1 MAEHD
6 EDFGADPAPSNVIPF
21 PAMRA
26 NAKLS
31 EAWAREVEAT
41 NRRKQKRYEL
51 ASPIDVV
58 ESMLKIRTMPTM
70 PWPAAWPEVARRCR
84 TYVGDCNAY
93 VGAIGGGKTQ
103 RGVQLGL
110 AVSGAGLPVLW
121 ANLELG
127 REQVNARVLGNM
139 SGEHAYHVLDDW
151 SEERIR
157 HQISAVTDMWHFV
170 DRFDD
175 PEQQIEAIDDAI
187 DICWKIYRLPC
198 LFVVD
203 HIGQLICESDNIR
216 GEMLRYGKRFEKIAL
231 TRKVW
236 GLLLAQGTKSG
247 QHLLTGKVDID
258 NAAEAIGAAAES
270 SIMQQVCSN
279 VIVSQLYKED
289 DAMVLQGRDL
299 LAKCRWTGLETQVG
313 TEYSKR
319 GGVWSETSHLP
330 PTPAEVK
337 AAEETEKKDKNRTQP
352 PRSKQEIRAEI
363 SQSRAETEDAKR
375 RSALLEAIRG
385 RGIYGLDGHLI
396 RDLRGVGRGSQ
407 VDGNL
412 RELEQAGL
420 IERAPGGR
428 WRARSS

>member
-1 MAEHD
+1 MADPD
-6 EDFGADPAPSNVIPF
+6 EDFGGDPAPDNVIPF
-21 PAMRA
+21 PAMRP

-51 ASPIDVV
+51 VSPIDVV
-58 ESMLKIRTMPTM
+58 ESMMKIRTMPTM
-70 PWPAAWPEVARRCR
+70 PWPQEWPEVGRRCR

-103 RGVQLGL
+103 RGVQLAR
-110 AVSGAGLPVLW
+110 AVSGSGLPVLW

-127 REQVNARVLGNM
+127 KEQVNARVLGNM
-139 SGEHAYHVLDDW
+139 NGEHAYQVLDDW
-151 SEERIR
+151 PEARVR
-157 HQISAVTDMWHFV
+157 HQISAVTDMWHFI

-187 DICWKIYRLPC
+187 EICWKIYRLPC

-270 SIMQQVCSN
+270 SIMQQVCAN

-299 LAKCRWTGLETQVG
+299 LAKCRWTGLETQIG
-313 TEYSKR
+313 TEYSKP
-319 GGVWSETSHLP
+319 GGVWKETSYLP
-330 PTPAEVK
+330 PTPSETK
-337 AAEETEKKDKNRTQP
+337 AAEEAEKKDAHRTEP
-352 PRSKQEIRAEI
+352 PRSRQAIRVEMSRSREEAE
-363 SQSRAETEDAKR
+363 DGKR
-375 RSALLEAIRG
+375 KSALLETIR
-385 RGIYGLDGHLI
+385 RAGLDGIDPRVL
-396 RDLRGVGRGSQ
+396 RDMRGIGRGGQ
-407 VDGNL
+407 LMKYLGEL
-412 RELEQAGL
+412 REAGL
-420 IERAPGGR
+420 VEMAGGR
-428 WRARSS
+428 WRGASR